1 MEKILQKMA
10 KQLNS
15 YDEASLMTLWNKY
28 QQIIQNNPISKDW
41 EEAVLIFS
49 FIQSIRWKNQLF
61 NYKWSQNYHFTPEAT
76 NKITKP
82 AIQKKCKI
90 IDFDIKK

>member
-28 QQIIQNNPISKDW
+28 QQIIQNGPINNDW
-41 EEAVLIFS
+41 EEAVLILS

-61 NYKWSQNYHFTPEAT
+61 NHKWSQNYHFSPKTT
-76 NKITKP
+76 DKITKP
-82 AIQKKCKI
+82 AFQQKCKI
-90 IDFDIKK
+90 INFEI